1 MNKAN
6 KVLRVLEILEVLEVL
21 GVLDI
26 LGVLELV
33 GVFLI
38 LQSNEVRKKKFQRNI
53 KKAAYG

>member
-6 KVLRVLEILEVLEVL
+6 KVLRVLEILEVLEV
-21 GVLDI
+21 

-38 LQSNEVRKKKFQRNI
+38 LQSNEVRKKKFQRSI

>member
-6 KVLRVLEILEVLEVL
+6 KVLGVLEILEVL
-21 GVLDI
+21 GVLEI

-38 LQSNEVRKKKFQRNI
+38 LQSNEVRKKKFQRSI